1 MIIVAEEILKIVQS
15 HLSALVSH
23 LYSAGMENVWRID
36 LTAYLLMRVLSQNQL
51 SALIICVEKL

>member
-15 HLSALVSH
+15 HLSVLVSH